1 VRAMPFRPGMWAQRD
16 DDLVRAKP
24 WPLIVILAE
33 GSVILGSHSVQTQCP
48 FQ

>member
-1 VRAMPFRPGMWAQRD
+1 MRAMPFRPGMWAQRA

-33 GSVILGSHSVQTQCP
+33 ASVILESHSVQTQ
-48 FQ
+48 

>member
-1 VRAMPFRPGMWAQRD
+1 MFPNSAGDALQTGDVGSA

-33 GSVILGSHSVQTQCP
+33 ASVILGIHSVQTQ
-48 FQ
+48 